1 MPKLPVL
8 TSKKLIKILCSHGFI
23 EHHQTGS
30 HKIFLHPEKDLRVTV
45 PFHVR
50 DLPKGTTAAIL
61 NQAKIDRNRL

>member
-8 TSKKLIKILCSHGFI
+8 TSKKLIKILKSYGFI

-30 HKIFLHPEKDLRVTV
+30 HKILFNPEKELRVTV

-61 NQAKIDRNRL
+61 NQAKIDRHSL